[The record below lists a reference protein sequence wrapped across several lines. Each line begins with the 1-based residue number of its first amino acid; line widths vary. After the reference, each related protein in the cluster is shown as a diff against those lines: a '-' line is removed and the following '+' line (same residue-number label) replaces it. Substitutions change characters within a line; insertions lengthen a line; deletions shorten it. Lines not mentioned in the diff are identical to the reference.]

1 MAFRTGMGV
10 LGEAATRNLI
20 KLTHVIDRLRR
31 TTVRCAPALFKTT
44 IERYGTNSQPW
55 KLLDWLKQPVDL
67 EPMRKIQA
75 SEAKTH
81 LPQLLDE
88 VERGETL
95 VITRH
100 GRVIARI
107 VPEEGRRQQEV
118 ELGLQEIAE
127 VRRRTGPV
135 TVKELLSARD
145 EGRRA

>member
-1 MAFRTGMGV
+1 LVILVETTG
-10 LGEAATRNLI
+10 RN
-20 KLTHVIDRLRR
+20 
-31 TTVRCAPALFKTT
+31 
-44 IERYGTNSQPW
+44 
-55 KLLDWLKQPVDL
+55 
-67 EPMRKIQA
+67 MRKVQA

-81 LPQLLDE
+81 LPRLLDD

-107 VPEEGRRQQEV
+107 VPEEGRRQREV
-118 ELGLQEIAE
+118 DAGLQEIAE
-127 VRRRTGPV
+127 VRRRTGAI